1 MSGTGEAG
9 RTTARPVAVAA
20 HWSARTPVLSGS
32 LLADAGALR
41 TYTAEAEKLLG
52 ELPAKPGRDPGQ
64 QQLAT
69 EVFDDQRRLR
79 SAFLELHAERVY
91 EELTGGLREHRTL
104 SELVTAASEAFPGL
118 TPTETQMAAERAC
131 ATQAD
136 KDGREIDQGLFF
148 HWVLRSPQAG
158 PHLMQALLR
167 PTRRARSLL
176 GEFDRTGSL
185 DLGTVRLERVDR
197 AAHLTLCNGRFLNA
211 EDNQLVDDLETAVD
225 LALLDDRVAVGVLRG
240 GKMTH
245 PRYQGRRVF
254 CAGINL
260 VDLHQGR
267 ISFVDFLLRREL
279 GHLHKLIR
287 GVRVDDAWPRAL
299 VEKPWVAAVDSFAIG
314 GGMQVLFAVDHVVA
328 AADSY
333 FSLPAAQEG
342 IVPGMANLRLTA
354 LAGGRLS
361 RQVIL
366 SGRKLWAREPEAGAV
381 CDEVVDPKMMDASI
395 EAAVARLASPA
406 VVPNRHMI
414 NVAEEPVDHLRAYAA
429 EFALEQ
435 ALRLYSADVIDK
447 VDRFRAGTSR
457 ERRTGSGS

>member
-1 MSGTGEAG
+1 MTVRLVAGTEH
-9 RTTARPVAVAA
+9 RPAQA
-20 HWSARTPVLSGS
+20 PVLSGS
-32 LLADAGALR
+32 LLADANALMA
-41 TYTAEAEKLLG
+41 YTAEAEKLLA
-52 ELPAKPGRDPGQ
+52 ELPPKPGRNPDQ
-64 QQLAT
+64 QQLAS
-69 EVFDDQRRLR
+69 EMINDQRRVR

-91 EELTGGLREHRTL
+91 HELTGGLHEQRSL
-104 SELVTAASEAFPGL
+104 SELVLAASEAFPGL
-118 TPTETQMAAERAC
+118 TPTEAQMAAEHTC
-131 ATQAD
+131 GQAD

-158 PHLMQALLR
+158 PHLLHAMLR
-167 PTRRARSLL
+167 PTPRARSLK

-197 AAHLTLCNGRFLNA
+197 AAHITLGNGRFLNA
-211 EDNQLVDDLETAVD
+211 EDNRLVDDLETAVD
-225 LALLDDRVAVGVLRG
+225 LALLDDRVKVGVLRG
-240 GKMTH
+240 GKMSH

-279 GHLHKLIR
+279 GYLHKLIR
-287 GVRVDDAWPRAL
+287 GIRVDDAWPRPQ
-299 VEKPWVAAVDSFAIG
+299 VEKPWVAAVDTFAIG
-314 GGMQVLFAVDHVVA
+314 GGMQMLFAVDHVIA

-366 SGRKLWAREPEAGAV
+366 SGRKLWASEPDARVV
-381 CDEVVDPKMMDASI
+381 CDEVVDPKLMDAGVD
-395 EAAVARLASPA
+395 AAVARLASPA

-414 NVAEEPVDHLRAYAA
+414 NLAEEPMDHFRAYAA
-429 EFALEQ
+429 AFALEQ
-435 ALRLYSADVIDK
+435 SLRLYSGDVIDK
-447 VDRFRAGTSR
+447 VDRFSAGTSAQR
-457 ERRTGSGS
+457 QTGTGS

>member
-1 MSGTGEAG
+1 MTARHLADAG
-9 RTTARPVAVAA
+9 R
-20 HWSARTPVLSGS
+20 WSARTPVLSGS
-32 LLADAGALR
+32 LLADANALM
-41 TYTAEAEKLLG
+41 TYTAEAEKLLA
-52 ELPAKPGRDPGQ
+52 ELPAKPERDPGR
-64 QQLAT
+64 QQLAA
-69 EVFDDQRRLR
+69 EVISEQRRVR

-91 EELTGGLREHRTL
+91 HELTGGLREERSL
-104 SELVTAASEAFPGL
+104 SELVLAASEAFPGL
-118 TPTETQMAAERAC
+118 TPTEAQMAAERQC

-136 KDGREIDQGLFF
+136 KEGREIDQGIFF
-148 HWVLRSPQAG
+148 HWVLRSQQAG
-158 PHLMQALLR
+158 PHLMHALLR

-176 GEFDRTGSL
+176 GEFGRTGNL
-185 DLGTVRLERVDR
+185 ELGTVRLERIGR

-211 EDNQLVDDLETAVD
+211 EDDRLVDDLETAVD
-225 LALLDDRVAVGVLRG
+225 LALLDDRVEVGVLRG

-260 VDLHQGR
+260 VDLHHGR

-287 GVRVDDAWPRAL
+287 GVRVEDAWPRPL
-299 VEKPWVAAVDSFAIG
+299 VEKPWVAAVDGFAIG
-314 GGMQVLFAVDHVVA
+314 GGMQMLFAVDHVVA

-381 CDEVVDPKMMDASI
+381 CDEVVDPKLMDASV

-414 NVAEEPVDHLRAYAA
+414 NLAEEPMDRLRAYAA

-447 VDRFRAGTSR
+447 VDRFSAGASA
-457 ERRTGSGS
+457 ERRTGNGS